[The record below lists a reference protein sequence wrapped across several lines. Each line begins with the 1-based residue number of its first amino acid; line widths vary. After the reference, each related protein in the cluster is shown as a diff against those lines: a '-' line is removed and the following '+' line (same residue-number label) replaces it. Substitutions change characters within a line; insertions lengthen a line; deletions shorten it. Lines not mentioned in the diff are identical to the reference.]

1 MVLQKPGT
9 DFLYLGDGQGRLVQ
23 IKVSDMSTTPLL
35 LESGVQ
41 IGAPSLDGPNSILI
55 VGSATGTIYG
65 VRVPY

>member
-1 MVLQKPGT
+1 VGNGL
-9 DFLYLGDGQGRLVQ
+9 GRLVQ

-41 IGAPSLDGPNSILI
+41 IGAPSLDGPNSIVI